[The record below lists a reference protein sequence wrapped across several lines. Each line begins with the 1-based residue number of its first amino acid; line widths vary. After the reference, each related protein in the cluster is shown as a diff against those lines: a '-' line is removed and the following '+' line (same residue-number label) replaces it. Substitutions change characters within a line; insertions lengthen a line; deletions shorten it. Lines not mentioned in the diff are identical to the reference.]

1 MAPLRSLRVFASPCV
16 SLLSLGC
23 GCLGVYE
30 GWNLRERRKQLEVAL
45 KDSSTVARFAAETA
59 EQYAGVRYCLPT
71 AERGLAEFQLSLLSP
86 GLLASLQAA
95 VAAAGSDACAEE
107 NVDEPQIAAALAATE
122 LLSRQLKP
130 RCRDA
135 ASPVER
141 TTLRT
146 LPGGDSQTRDT
157 CGVRF
162 GDRRGVGESQ
172 GTDSE
177 KSPSG
182 CRFSQDHL
190 SHQGICLGRITSVR
204 CVSKP
209 LKLSWAEGVRA
220 PGRFLE
226 VAYQFFVPVSDE
238 GETSIQEKLKQV
250 LELEKAVQAANG
262 DIPHAGEET
271 ECRATVLGRHAE
283 PQVLDA
289 RLQEVIRGAWETG
302 LLSLKSDAQS
312 TKAKSF
318 SLLSWILSL
327 GRRERES
334 QTPERPHHLSCLSL
348 AASPA
353 AVPRVAVME
362 GRLEMRL
369 SRQKTRS
376 DQLTAQTGR
385 LFDSGETAAVQSDE
399 ALAGAD
405 PEKRE
410 GSEHVSLTLTTP
422 SAARPSRGQLEKRA
436 PDASMS
442 HVACS
447 GAAAEHQ
454 PGGEAR
460 VVSAEKGVG
469 AEAREGGR
477 GSLTRACG
485 EGNARGDRP
494 EVSEGEK
501 TTREATGEEEASLL
515 LSARP
520 GWKALEPGQL
530 ITIAYDPENPENHT
544 PWIAVRF
551 GEATKNTGNA
561 AQGKLIVFDAERQ
574 GLERA
579 RAVAAAGAG
588 LLLLGGLKLYISVVL
603 RRRLRLIP
611 GI

>member
-30 GWNLRERRKQLEVAL
+30 GWNLRARRKQLEVAL
-45 KDSSTVARFAAETA
+45 RDSSTVARFAAETA

-71 AERGLAEFQLSLLSP
+71 AERGLAEFHLSLLSP
-86 GLLASLQAA
+86 GLLASLEAA
-95 VAAAGSDACAEE
+95 VAAAGSDLCAEE
-107 NVDEPQIAAALAATE
+107 NLDKPQIAAALAATE
-122 LLSRQLKP
+122 VLSRQLKP
-130 RCRDA
+130 RRRDA

-141 TTLRT
+141 KTQGTV
-146 LPGGDSQTRDT
+146 PGGDSQTQDT
-157 CGVRF
+157 CGVKF

-172 GTDSE
+172 GKGTE
-177 KSPSG
+177 KYPSA
-182 CRFSQDHL
+182 CRLSQDHL
-190 SHQGICLGRITSVR
+190 NHPGICLGRITSVR

-226 VAYQFFVPVSDE
+226 VVYQFFVPVSDE
-238 GETSIQEKLKQV
+238 CETSIQEKLKQV

-262 DIPHAGEET
+262 DTPHAGEET
-271 ECRATVLGRHAE
+271 ECGAIVLGRRAE
-283 PQVLDA
+283 PRILDA
-289 RLQEVIRGAWETG
+289 RLQEVIRGAWESG
-302 LLSLKSDAQS
+302 LLSLKSDGQS

-327 GRRERES
+327 GRRERKS
-334 QTPERPHHLSCLSL
+334 QTPERPQHLSCLSL

-353 AVPRVAVME
+353 SAPRVAVME
-362 GRLEMRL
+362 GRLEMRFP
-369 SRQKTRS
+369 RQTKRS
-376 DQLTAQTGR
+376 DQLAAQITR
-385 LFDSGETAAVQSDE
+385 LVDSGETAAVQSDE
-399 ALAGAD
+399 AVAGAD
-405 PEKRE
+405 PEKRQ
-410 GSEHVSLTLTTP
+410 GSEPVSLTLTPP
-422 SAARPSRGQLEKRA
+422 SATHPSRGQLEKHA

-442 HVACS
+442 RVACS
-447 GAAAEHQ
+447 GAAAEEQ
-454 PGGEAR
+454 PGGEA
-460 VVSAEKGVG
+460 GVG
-469 AEAREGGR
+469 FAGKAFEAEAREERR
-477 GSLTRACG
+477 GSLRRACG
-485 EGNARGDRP
+485 EGDARGDRP
-494 EVSEGEK
+494 EVSEGEE
-501 TTREATGEEEASLL
+501 TTREATAEEKASPL

-551 GEATKNTGNA
+551 GEATKNTRDA
-561 AQGKLIVFDAERQ
+561 TQGKLIVFDAERQ

-588 LLLLGGLKLYISVVL
+588 LLLLGGLKLYVSVVL